1 MTQTTQVEEASLKR
15 GKLGTGAVAFMII
28 AASAP
33 LTVLAGGTPTSYA
46 VSGLL
51 GVPLGFL
58 AFGLI
63 IGLFA
68 VGYGRMSA
76 YIRNSGAFYE
86 YVSQGLGIRQ
96 GIAAAILAL
105 VSYNLMQIGLYG
117 IFGFSASAA
126 VAAIT
131 GFVIPW
137 WVTGGAAW
145 LLVGVLGMSNI
156 DFSAKVLA
164 VLVTIEFIV
173 VFGVSIFGFSS
184 APEGVSTMPLAPD
197 QFFTTGIG
205 VLLAFTMAAFMGFES
220 GAIYSEEAKDP
231 ERTISRAT
239 NIAVVVVALFY
250 AVSAWAMAVGIGP
263 SQVIDQ
269 AREYGPDLLFVWLG
283 QTSPTIS
290 NLVHV
295 LFATSIL
302 AALLAF
308 HNAAARYFFALG
320 RSGVL
325 PKVFAKTGQSG
336 APVVGSGAQSA
347 LSLLVVAIFAIA
359 GAGSELGELFPVLTL
374 FTWFTNAAGFGIVF
388 LMLVTSIA
396 VIRWATENHPHFHP
410 FVRLIAPALAAV
422 GLGVVTILIMMNFD
436 IMIGDTGPAALVWVM
451 PGIVLGSGLF
461 GLIWGEYLLRKGR
474 IRSADGELDADSRR
488 DADIPLDVPD
498 EHIGAPK
505 TPVPVP

>member
-1 MTQTTQVEEASLKR
+1 MTQTTHVEETSLKT

-68 VGYGRMSA
+68 IGYGRMSA

-86 YVSQGLGIRQ
+86 YVSRGLGLRQ

-126 VAAIT
+126 IAAIT
-131 GFVIPW
+131 GVVVPW
-137 WVTGGAAW
+137 GVTGGAAW
-145 LLVGVLGMSNI
+145 LLVGLLGMSNI

-164 VLVTIEFIV
+164 ILVTIEFIV
-173 VFGVSIFGFSS
+173 VIGASIFGFAT
-184 APEGVSTMPLAPD
+184 APEGISTAPLAPD
-197 QFFTTGIG
+197 QFLTGGIG

-231 ERTISRAT
+231 ERTVSRAT
-239 NIAVVVVALFY
+239 NIAVIVVALFY

-263 SQVIDQ
+263 SRVIDQ
-269 AREYGPDLLFVWLG
+269 AREYGPDLLFVWIG
-283 QTSPTIS
+283 QHSPAIA

-325 PKVFAKTGQSG
+325 PEVFAKTGKSG
-336 APVVGSGAQSA
+336 APIVGSGAQSV

-359 GAGSELGELFPVLTL
+359 GLGSELGELFPVLTL

-388 LMLVTSIA
+388 LMAVTSIA
-396 VIRWATENHPHFHP
+396 VIRWAKEHHPDFHP
-410 FVRLIAPALAAV
+410 FVRLVAPALAAA
-422 GLGVVTILIMMNFD
+422 GLALVTVLILMNFD
-436 IMIGDTGPAALVWVM
+436 IMIGDTGPAALVWAM
-451 PGIVLGSGLF
+451 PGVVLGSGLI
-461 GLIWGEYLLRKGR
+461 GLIWGEFLLKRGH
-474 IRSADGELDADSRR
+474 IRSVDGELDTG
-488 DADIPLDVPD
+488 DVVS
-498 EHIGAPK
+498 ESNERIGAPK
-505 TPVPVP
+505 TPPPTLNP